1 MSNSAQVSEQS
12 ANSWGIAQEQWAQ
25 WRKLH
30 RDVDARI
37 RDIYS
42 NRAPWAAL
50 PAAHQQKMR
59 AAYATVNQNA
69 DASAAWQR
77 LLNHLG
83 RNSPFVSIEPVI
95 AYLGPQSGNTFVD
108 ALLMLALRHEQ
119 WRNMPEACRMEGS
132 HARGQF
138 ARMARHLFARYD
150 VPAFMD
156 AGWFEG
162 FTPVSRQHQDWF
174 LHIGNGQNI
183 RRADLPLRLTE
194 KAAHHFLQA
203 PGDGSIVAALRRG
216 QTVAL
221 GGSEYLAQAI
231 AESRLGGILPD
242 EAFWESVI
250 QWFVNQAQMDVA
262 QVGPIVDYLWEQRF
276 GEPTRHGID
285 GPVTYDSAPEP
296 GLSMKGR
303 TLTALLKRVAEW
315 HEQLA
320 KDAKRPRTEWQPCGL
335 TPFCVEARDMQKTL
349 NTWTIVELCSSK
361 ALQEEGREMR
371 HCVFTYANGCLNG
384 TTAIWSLRVKP
395 EREVKTRRLL
405 TIEINLARRAI
416 VQARGHCNQP
426 PGSYKGN
433 GRMKTASEMLRKWAQ
448 EQKLSVA
455 CSV

>member
-1 MSNSAQVSEQS
+1 MHDSVTAIEQ
-12 ANSWGIAQEQWAQ
+12 AAAPFYNDLQQWAQ
-25 WRKLH
+25 WRDLH
-30 RDVDARI
+30 RDVDVRI

-50 PAAHQQKMR
+50 PAAQQQKMR
-59 AAYATVNQNA
+59 AAYATVSQ
-69 DASAAWQR
+69 DAFAGAAWER

-83 RNSPFVSIEPVI
+83 RNSSFVSVEPVVP
-95 AYLGPQSGNTFVD
+95 YLGPQPGNTFVD
-108 ALLMLALRHEQ
+108 ALLMLALRHDH
-119 WRNMPEACRMEGS
+119 WRNAPETYRKSAVEPRD
-132 HARGQF
+132 QF
-138 ARMARHLFARYD
+138 AGLTRHLLARYD

-156 AGWFEG
+156 AAWFEG
-162 FTPVSRQHQDWF
+162 FTPEGRQHQDWF
-174 LHIGNGQNI
+174 NHIGDGHNI
-183 RRADLPLRLTE
+183 RRANMPLRMTE

-203 PGDGSIVAALRRG
+203 PAEGSIVAALRWG
-216 QTVAL
+216 QTIAL

-231 AESRLGGILPD
+231 ADSRLGSILPE
-242 EAFWESVI
+242 EAFWESLI
-250 QWFVNQAQMDVA
+250 HWFVNQPKMDVA
-262 QVGPIVDYLWEQRF
+262 QVGPIVDFLWEQRF
-276 GEPTRHGID
+276 GEPTRHGLD

-303 TLTALLKRVAEW
+303 TLAALLKRVDEW

-320 KDAKRPRTEWQPCGL
+320 KDARRPRTEWQPCGL
-335 TPFCVEARDMQKTL
+335 TPFCLQAVDSQKTL

-384 TTAIWSLRVKP
+384 TTAIWSLRVRP

-405 TIEINLARRAI
+405 TLEVNLARRAI
-416 VQARGHCNQP
+416 VQVRGHCNQS
-426 PGSYKGN
+426 PGAYKGN
-433 GRMKTASEMLRKWAQ
+433 GRMRTACEMLRQWAR